1 METGAITFKWHWK
14 GTKLMTP
21 DSQTIFSITLFAALS
36 SLLAWSSRRH
46 RSTRM
51 GIPVAVSLAQGNEP
65 TKTL

>member
-1 METGAITFKWHWK
+1 
-14 GTKLMTP
+14 MTP